1 MDRNVFLSNL
11 YHLASQPLY
20 SFAFWAKVQKLLT
33 TYDLFQN
40 EGELWTGKTAQFVK
54 SRAGEDKEAKQKRLR
69 GKTDTRERLPT
80 FKWLQCLQNGL
91 RTAGLKFQDFVNE
104 PYADE
109 ERDPLKLRLR
119 CLVVATDQESL
130 QLAGCNFLKHHSKV
144 AMLHVYDPM
153 HRRQNDSV
161 LAMGESGTLRR
172 CSMNLSLYNLKFGP
186 WLKGGWYRVLQ
197 ETGEQLRD
205 MSPNDPLLLLF
216 WPDIVKDRNFVLE
229 DSQSGREDFL
239 KTLRSQHFLTSKG
252 PKASLSKFNALSE
265 AHRLLDEHW
274 SSQCFVMTATCLL
287 QGWASYAD
295 QLWCPDDCGR
305 PQGRRIDKGR
315 SEGKRQSRP
324 GKDVREG
331 RELPAQHDQVHERPR
346 GQVPEPIDSM
356 RACARSRGGL
366 AHACGNEGCEHHPA
380 VLRVLVALGLAANR

>member
-161 LAMGESGTLRR
+161 LAMGESGALRR

-186 WLKGGWYRVLQ
+186 WLKGGWCRMLQ

-205 MSPNDPLLLLF
+205 TSPNDPLLLLF

-239 KTLRSQHFLTSKG
+239 KTLRSQRFLTSKG

-287 QGWASYAD
+287 QGF
-295 QLWCPDDCGR
+295 
-305 PQGRRIDKGR
+305 
-315 SEGKRQSRP
+315 
-324 GKDVREG
+324 
-331 RELPAQHDQVHERPR
+331 
-346 GQVPEPIDSM
+346 DSM

-366 AHACGNEGCEHHPA
+366 AHACGNEGCKHHPA

>member
-1 MDRNVFLSNL
+1 M
-11 YHLASQPLY
+11 
-20 SFAFWAKVQKLLT
+20 QKLLT

-40 EGELWTGKTAQFVK
+40 EGELWTGKTAEFVK

-69 GKTDTRERLPT
+69 GKTDTRERLPV
-80 FKWLQCLQNGL
+80 QVAPVPPERAPDGGSQ
-91 RTAGLKFQDFVNE
+91 FQDFVNE
-104 PYADE
+104 PYAED
-109 ERDPLKLRLR
+109 ERDPLKLRFR

-144 AMLHVYDPM
+144 ATLHVYDPM
-153 HRRQNDSV
+153 RRRQNDSV

-186 WLKGGWYRVLQ
+186 WLKGGWYRMLQ

-216 WPDIVKDRNFVLE
+216 WPDIVKDRNFVLG

-239 KTLRSQHFLTSKG
+239 KTLRSQHFLASKG

-295 QLWCPDDCGR
+295 QLWCPDDCVAALM
-305 PQGRRIDKGR
+305 
-315 SEGKRQSRP
+315 EGTSTKAQAKASAKASAKACLEKMRGKAVNSLHSMTKYMNDPEVKCQSRM
-324 GKDVREG
+324 V
-331 RELPAQHDQVHERPR
+331 
-346 GQVPEPIDSM
+346 
-356 RACARSRGGL
+356 AC
-366 AHACGNEGCEHHPA
+366 
-380 VLRVLVALGLAANR
+380 VLWK